1 MKVLIVGAGVA
12 GLGIGWRLRQSGAEV
27 TILER
32 GQAAR
37 GATWA
42 SAGMIAV
49 AGEMSAA
56 PTAEMEFAWHASRLW
71 PDFAAEVESTSGLEI
86 GYRRDGALMVALD
99 AAPLEAA
106 PGVARLTS
114 AEARAKE
121 PMLAGDIQRALW
133 APDDAQVDSRTL
145 GQALARAFVR
155 AGGTLSLNEP
165 VVRFEVVEGAVTSV
179 HSPVGRHEADSY
191 VLAAGAWSGAFG
203 GLPDEALPPVKPI
216 KGEIIAIA
224 PPAGA
229 SLPRHVVWGNEVYLV
244 PRRDRLLIGAT
255 EADIGFDTSVTGAA
269 ADWLSS
275 HAIRLMPALAQWSV
289 VERWAGLRPGS
300 PDGLPMLGPS
310 ALDRLFIATGQYRNG
325 ILFAPA
331 LAENMSRLV
340 MGHAEGISA
349 FDPRRFHKG
358 QGHA

>member
-1 MKVLIVGAGVA
+1 MKAVIVGAGVA
-12 GLGIGWRLRQSGAEV
+12 GLGIGWRLRQAGAEV

-32 GQAAR
+32 GQAAQ

-49 AGEMSAA
+49 AGEMGASQSPEA
-56 PTAEMEFAWHASRLW
+56 EFARQASRLW
-71 PDFAAEVESTSGLEI
+71 PDFAMEIEAASGLDI
-86 GYRRDGALMVALD
+86 DYRRNGALMVAIGTGTPEP
-99 AAPLEAA
+99 APDLE
-106 PGVARLTS
+106 RLTS
-114 AEARAKE
+114 SEARDKE
-121 PMLAGDIQRALW
+121 PMLAGDIGGALW
-133 APDDAQVDSRTL
+133 APDDAQVDARAL
-145 GQALARAFVR
+145 GPALARAFVR

-165 VVRFEVVEGAVTSV
+165 AVRFDVHEGAVKGLHT
-179 HSPVGRHEADSY
+179 PVGRHEADAY

-224 PPAGA
+224 PPPGA

-244 PRRDRLLIGAT
+244 PRRERLLIGAT
-255 EADIGFDTSVTGAA
+255 EADTGFDTSVTAA
-269 ADWLSS
+269 AAEWLSS
-275 HAIRLMPALAQWSV
+275 HAIRLMPALAHWSV
-289 VERWAGLRPGS
+289 VDRWAGLRPGS

-310 ALDRLFIATGQYRNG
+310 GIGRLFVATGQYRNG

-340 MGHAEGISA
+340 LGHAEGIPA